1 MDGKTLAIAALVVT
15 ALLLGGIVAS
25 GLRQEKAAYAQNG
38 VYSTYLLATARA
50 KETTVNFVVVDTA
63 KCRML
68 FYTVQYDDEEVGARP
83 GARPAARAPAQVTI
97 KRFWDCDN

>member
-50 KETTVNFVVVDTA
+50 REDTVDFVVVDTA
-63 KCRML
+63 KRRML
-68 FYTVQYDDEEVGARP
+68 FYTYNTTTKKLT
-83 GARPAARAPAQVTI
+83 PAAPGHDLLREFQRKLP
-97 KRFWDCDN
+97 

>member
-38 VYSTYLLATARA
+38 VYSTYLLATARVRA
-50 KETTVNFVVVDTA
+50 EAVNFVVVDTA
-63 KCRML
+63 KRGMV
-68 FYTVQYDDEEVGARP
+68 FYAYNSATKKLAPTPP
-83 GARPAARAPAQVTI
+83 GHDLVRQFRRKLP
-97 KRFWDCDN
+97 